1 MEPRWRGDA
10 RELYY
15 LEGTNL
21 MAVEL
26 KSTASGLEPGKP
38 TKLFAAPVDPQQVR
52 RNRYVVTNDGQRF
65 LLVTPL
71 GPLARPLTVVVN
83 WTGLLKR

>member
-1 MEPRWRGDA
+1 
-10 RELYY
+10 
-15 LEGTNL
+15 
-21 MAVEL
+21 
-26 KSTASGLEPGKP
+26 
-38 TKLFAAPVDPQQVR
+38 
-52 RNRYVVTNDGQRF
+52 VVTNDGQRF